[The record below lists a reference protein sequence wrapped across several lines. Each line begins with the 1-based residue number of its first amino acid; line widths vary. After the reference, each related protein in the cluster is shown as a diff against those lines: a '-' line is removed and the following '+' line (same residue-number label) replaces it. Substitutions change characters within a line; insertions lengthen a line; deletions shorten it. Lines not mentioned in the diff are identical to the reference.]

1 MDINKN
7 IENITIRIKEIEDEK
22 NRLSGMLEV
31 MNTLKS
37 MGVNMVDPEKL
48 KDTNTNE
55 VIDEEPVS
63 NDE

>member
-7 IENITIRIKEIEDEK
+7 IDNITIRIKEIEDEK

-37 MGVNMVDPEKL
+37 MGVNMVNPENL